1 LTKLLIQ
8 IASYQSL
15 IKKGVRKMSQNID
28 GLPKV
33 YLFRTGV
40 QVSSPKGSPAAMGE
54 RGILVVGN
62 VTYYTIERSGNYVML
77 PKGVFMCWM
86 QLIHPNTKSEKRAF
100 LVKQSGEYGHGV
112 TNDEKKLAGFFI
124 HQGNYPHH
132 IAGCVAPGK
141 TWISNGVEDSKAAM
155 NEIIN
160 FCGGWG
166 NGKKMMLEV
175 NYL

>member
-1 LTKLLIQ
+1 M
-8 IASYQSL
+8 A
-15 IKKGVRKMSQNID
+15 QNID

-100 LVKQSGEYGHGV
+100 LVKQTGEYGHNKNSLFIFCEQAIFSILE
-112 TNDEKKLAGFFI
+112 TALKLK
-124 HQGNYPHH
+124 NS
-132 IAGCVAPGK
+132 IAQIK
-141 TWISNGVEDSKAAM
+141 
-155 NEIIN
+155 
-160 FCGGWG
+160 
-166 NGKKMMLEV
+166 L
-175 NYL
+175 Y